1 MILVV
6 AGLLVAVREATSSY
20 VYSSCSGRG
29 ETPWNRDPATISLE
43 LESWLM
49 SMVTTHHTSRDNVSS
64 MLYNPVNGTF
74 SEHWFWVNDMIDGDY
89 IDEVDR
95 QVRTIRLLCKKHKT
109 IKHKLRKIKLFISA
123 SSLLLMVFQS
133 PRV

>member
-1 MILVV
+1 MILVW

-49 SMVTTHHTSRDNVSS
+49 SMVTTHHPRPDNVSS

-74 SEHWFWVNDMIDGDY
+74 SEHWFWINDMIDGDY

-95 QVRTIRLLCKKHKT
+95 QVRTIRLLCKNHKT
-109 IKHKLRKIKLFISA
+109 
-123 SSLLLMVFQS
+123 
-133 PRV
+133 